1 MIAPVAGASTR
12 ILVPPGDSRSRV
24 KVGTDTNVAV
34 SGASNDQNVIASP
47 LIHAWTRRVGRLV
60 VVRHAV
66 VLRGIGLW

>member
-1 MIAPVAGASTR
+1 
-12 ILVPPGDSRSRV
+12 
-24 KVGTDTNVAV
+24 V

-66 VLRGIGLW
+66 VLRRIGVR